1 MVLRWQIKD
10 GVARIE
16 LNRPER
22 HNAIDRALK
31 AALEE
36 AVDAVAGRLDEVRC
50 VVVGGA
56 GKSLSSGADLAM
68 LRGMDAAA
76 ARRFML
82 DAAWLFRAIER
93 LPVPVIAEV
102 KGYCLGGGFELLLHC
117 DIAVAAED
125 AIIGFPEV
133 PLGLVT
139 TTGAVSRLASAI
151 GAPRASD
158 LLLTGRR
165 LSGAEAHA
173 MGLVAR
179 LTTRDD
185 LAASVDDLAKKLATE
200 PREALAAMKGI
211 LRRQVHA
218 GSSSSW
224 MDEAESFEA
233 LLPGLAD
240 KAGER
245 A

>member
-1 MVLRWQIKD
+1 MVLAWQITA

-16 LNRPER
+16 LRRPDR
-22 HNAIDRALK
+22 HNAIDLALK

-50 VVVGGA
+50 VVVAGA
-56 GKSLSSGADLAM
+56 GRSLSSGADLTM
-68 LRGMDAAA
+68 LRGMDMAA

-82 DAAWLFRAIER
+82 DAAWVFRKLER
-93 LPVPVIAEV
+93 LPVPIVVEA
-102 KGYCLGGGFELLLHC
+102 KGYCLGGGFELLLHG

-125 AIIGFPEV
+125 AVLGFPEV

-151 GAPRASD
+151 GAPRATD

-179 LTTRDD
+179 IAARDE
-185 LAASVDDLAKKLATE
+185 LAASVDDLATKLAAQ

-211 LRRQVHA
+211 LRRQVNA
-218 GSSSSW
+218 GSAASW

-233 LLPGLAD
+233 LLAGLAS
-240 KAGER
+240 KTR
-245 A
+245 